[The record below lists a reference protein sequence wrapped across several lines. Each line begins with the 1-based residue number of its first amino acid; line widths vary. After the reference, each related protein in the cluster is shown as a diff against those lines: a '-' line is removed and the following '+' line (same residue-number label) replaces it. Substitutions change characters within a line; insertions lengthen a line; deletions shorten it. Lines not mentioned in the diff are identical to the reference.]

1 MQQTVE
7 EMQAEFF
14 KGRKHLKAVLW
25 TKGTLHSGQC
35 VIQYSC
41 GQAWKPLHIFK
52 GLFRQGKVT
61 KKRRKSKKVW
71 GFLAMLQLFLSFIG
85 TCPFF
90 YGNPP
95 QCTFQIASL
104 N

>member
-52 GLFRQGKVT
+52 GLFRQGKVS

-71 GFLAMLQLFLSFIG
+71 GFLAMFQLF
-85 TCPFF
+85 CPFLEPVPSF
-90 YGNPP
+90 MGTLPSVH
-95 QCTFQIASL
+95 FKLLA
-104 N
+104 